1 MPKNSQSKKNTK
13 TDEPEYDGSTPLKRE
28 QQELFCQYYLC
39 EAEFNGSEAAIKA
52 KYGKKSARHQASQ
65 LLTTHNIQKR
75 LWFLKRERRE
85 RIQIDQDYVLGNLQK
100 LVDRCMQTLPVFEK
114 DSDGQWIESGLFQFD
129 SRGAAKGLELLG
141 KHLAL
146 FTDKVQFNGTLTVS
160 FSEGLLSIGKQ
171 IESNPGLL
179 RLVENKLKD

>member
-1 MPKNSQSKKNTK
+1 MPKGQHPKKNTK
-13 TDEPEYDGSTPLKRE
+13 TEPEYDGSTPLKRE

-39 EAEFNGSEAAIKA
+39 EAEFNGAEAARKA
-52 KYGKKSARHQASQ
+52 KYAKKSARAQASQ

-75 LWFLKRERRE
+75 LFFLKQERRE

-114 DSDGQWIESGLFQFD
+114 DSDGNWKESGLFQFD

-146 FTDKVQFNGTLTVS
+146 FTDKVQWSGTLTVS
-160 FSEGLLSIGKQ
+160 FAEGLIKIGKQ
-171 IESNPGLL
+171 IESNPKLL
-179 RLVENKLKD
+179 ELIEGGLKD